1 MMQRN
6 KPYTPNKR
14 NTHIGNSYINDS
26 TSGTRQLVSGM
37 KLN

>member
-1 MMQRN
+1 MMQYN

-14 NTHIGNSYINDS
+14 NTHTGNSYINNS
-26 TSGTRQLVSGM
+26 TSVTGQLVSGM